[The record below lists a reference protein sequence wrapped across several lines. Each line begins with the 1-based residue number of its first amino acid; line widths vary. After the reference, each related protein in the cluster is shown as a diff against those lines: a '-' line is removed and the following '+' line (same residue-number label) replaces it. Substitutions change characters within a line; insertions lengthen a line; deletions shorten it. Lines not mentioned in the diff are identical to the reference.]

1 MVKKVKAIKTTYTSD
16 LVKIADN
23 YKEFVKLN
31 KKYLIIIMLTVL
43 PIKHSISW
51 RQIILQWD

>member
-1 MVKKVKAIKTTYTSD
+1 MVKKVEAIKTTYTSD

-23 YKEFVKLN
+23 DKKFVKLN

-51 RQIILQWD
+51 RQITLQWD

>member
-1 MVKKVKAIKTTYTSD
+1 MLLKVKYDKLVKKVKAIKTTYTSD

-31 KKYLIIIMLTVL
+31 KKHLIIIMLTVL
-43 PIKHSISW
+43 PIKHSIS
-51 RQIILQWD
+51 

>member
-1 MVKKVKAIKTTYTSD
+1 MLLKVKYDKLVKKVKAIKTTYTSD

-23 YKEFVKLN
+23 DKEFAKLN

-43 PIKHSISW
+43 PIKHSIS
-51 RQIILQWD
+51 

>member
-1 MVKKVKAIKTTYTSD
+1 MVKKVEAIKTTYTSD

-23 YKEFVKLN
+23 DKKFVKLN

-51 RQIILQWD
+51 RQIILQRD